1 MCTCKLLK
9 VCCLENI
16 RKIVTKGES
25 HQFLL
30 KTESVGPKLH
40 QNTPKKILWRL
51 IYIFYC
57 SQMLIVLLQGVVLMQ
72 VDKIA
77 LSVTEMHQ
85 IQVPLQQ
92 HVSARSGHIRV
103 IQGSHLLATYPVTY
117 FTTYLIKKTRRR
129 AISGIMNFD
138 DTCSTPL
145 WHHHSTM
152 TSQLHLV
159 VYRSQPLWGDVPQC
173 HQTGSSVSHFQW
185 QDNLFRFWGSQR
197 WDISE
202 DQLRLACVLDRR

>member
-1 MCTCKLLK
+1 
-9 VCCLENI
+9 
-16 RKIVTKGES
+16 
-25 HQFLL
+25 
-30 KTESVGPKLH
+30 
-40 QNTPKKILWRL
+40 
-51 IYIFYC
+51 
-57 SQMLIVLLQGVVLMQ
+57 MLIVLLQGVVLMQ

-138 DTCSTPL
+138 DTYSHCPTYCLTYCPCLS
-145 WHHHSTM
+145 
-152 TSQLHLV
+152 
-159 VYRSQPLWGDVPQC
+159 C
-173 HQTGSSVSHFQW
+173 HFLS
-185 QDNLFRFWGSQR
+185 
-197 WDISE
+197 
-202 DQLRLACVLDRR
+202 